1 MWKTK
6 KGVWSK
12 CCFGLLAVLLCVL
25 TLYPRAVYADPAG
38 DDGGEVETVGGLYD
52 ATTALTAYIN
62 DVVGAN
68 SNDKHNDQRVEN
80 PGSAGN
86 AGAYVGYGDEDQD
99 FVPFITM
106 NTSIGSSSSTY
117 DAWQDVFKGNHK
129 DAAYEYVRLGRT
141 LADAGLDETVS
152 GGGSMTFTRGFG
164 GILSIIVYVA
174 SQIVPFIFGLV
185 LTLLQKLNVFQLF
198 ANVTV
203 MTNDYWQDAYG
214 TPMPVL
220 GPLVDFVSGLYNH
233 LSEAI
238 SWAVVVPLL
247 FAFTAA
253 TVLLFR
259 SQKPGQ
265 AVGNLVKRVVFIAV
279 GVPIC
284 AGLYTSALNALQDS
298 MTDGSQMPT
307 ARVVSATFVDFE
319 SWAAENRLNIS
330 SSYGIESTM
339 EDAPNEGGLA
349 SNDFLRKVRDTSTR
363 INKDVNSDMPDA
375 GLREESGNI
384 ADELWDDNG
393 QVYGTG
399 RGDSESAQTAILN
412 LLFRYLSN
420 DTYSSSAW
428 ATQVASEFP
437 KNSATMGSS
446 ANDDR
451 TDTVRAMF
459 GATDEKDDWMKRE
472 ESDNAVIW
480 TGGSATDLEWANKD
494 FNIFN
499 DGTLQNTGN
508 HDSMTWSGNLSRA
521 SLYNYLAT
529 SFTESSVVTYSSSTS
544 VSEHTQYA
552 HSSVTSVGSGLLKI
566 LFLLNLWV
574 CLGVLGLV
582 GCYFAISTGL
592 NTLKTSFRLLTSVPL
607 ALLGVLKS
615 IVQVLTYV
623 VLMIGQLFMGAF
635 LYSFMSDVLVVFA
648 TMLENFATGVTE
660 GTTTTVLGGHLIS
673 LLYQVLPETLY
684 DSRIGVMLMVG
695 IELGLVVFAG
705 SMIWTYRRVLCRVY
719 ETVWYYALKLG
730 TASAYQESFEEIWAN
745 RRVKVP
751 AERPEGCP
759 VAEVFA
765 FLLPDRKKKEV
776 WA

>member
-12 CCFGLLAVLLCVL
+12 CCLGLLAVLLCVL
-25 TLYPRAVYADPAG
+25 TLCPKVVYADPA
-38 DDGGEVETVGGLYD
+38 DSEVETVGGLYD

-86 AGAYVGYGDEDQD
+86 AGAYVGYGDEEQD
-99 FVPFITM
+99 FVPFIIM

-117 DAWQDVFKGNHK
+117 DAWMDVFKGSHK

-198 ANVTV
+198 ADVTV
-203 MTNDYWQDAYG
+203 MTNSYWRDAYG

-233 LSEAI
+233 LSNAI

-259 SQKPGQ
+259 SQRPGQ
-265 AVGNLVKRVVFIAV
+265 AVGNLVKRVVFIAI

-284 AGLYTSALNALQDS
+284 AGLYTAALNALQDS

-319 SWAAENRLNIS
+319 SWATENRLDIRSN
-330 SSYGIESTM
+330 YEIESTM

-349 SNDFLRKVRDTSTR
+349 SNDFLRKVRNTSTR

-375 GLREESGNI
+375 GLREDSGNI

-399 RGDSESAQTAILN
+399 SGDSESAQTAILN
-412 LLFRYLSN
+412 LLFRYMSN

-428 ATQVASEFP
+428 ATQVASKFP
-437 KNSATMGSS
+437 KTVMGSS
-446 ANDDR
+446 TDDS
-451 TDTVRAMF
+451 TVTNTVRAMF

-480 TGGSATDLEWANKD
+480 TGGSATDLDWAGND
-494 FNIFN
+494 EINIFN
-499 DGTLQNTGN
+499 DGSLENKGN
-508 HDSMTWSGNLSRA
+508 HDLMKWRGNLSRA

-529 SFTESSVVTYSSSTS
+529 SFTESSVVTYSSATS

-695 IELGLVVFAG
+695 IELGLLVFAG
-705 SMIWTYRRVLCRVY
+705 SMLWTYRRALCRVY

-751 AERPEGCP
+751 AECPEGRP